1 MTTGSTGVS
10 LDFLTH
16 HYARTFRSA
25 SNPTTEC
32 ASIWRWL
39 QDCGSLV
46 DVSERRMRG
55 SLRAATF
62 YYMRML
68 DIESGV
74 EDGLI
79 GHQADYMFEVDFPF
93 RISPIYE
100 GYAADGF
107 VIYDALRDGTPSDS
121 DVACLISDGNQVNA
135 RDLEEDEVRLR
146 KTARPRGRPR
156 GSVGGIYR
164 GRFYLRLI
172 FFTYSPASKGYHYR
186 STISG
191 SQ

>member
-1 MTTGSTGVS
+1 M
-10 LDFLTH
+10 
-16 HYARTFRSA
+16 
-25 SNPTTEC
+25 
-32 ASIWRWL
+32 

-79 GHQADYMFEVDFPF
+79 GQQADYMFEVDFPF

-107 VIYDALRDGTPSDS
+107 VIYDALRGGTSSDS
-121 DVACLISDGNQVNA
+121 DVARLISGGNQVNA

-156 GSVGGIYR
+156 GSVGGFIGAVLFTPY
-164 GRFYLRLI
+164 I
-172 FFTYSPASKGYHYR
+172 FTYSPASKGYHY
-186 STISG
+186 
-191 SQ
+191 